1 MTTKE
6 FIKQYKTYRRLKTL
20 EEAKIKIDNFWKTL
34 EEEIKREKILF
45 KNYGKFEIKEL
56 KERKYI
62 LPNTSEVKRSENKIK
77 IAFKCGKYL
86 KNDLN

>member
-1 MTTKE
+1 MTSKE
-6 FIKQYKTYRRLKTL
+6 FIKKYKAYRKLKTL

-34 EEEIKREKILF
+34 EEGIKKEKVLF
-45 KNYGKFEIKEL
+45 KNYGRFEIKEL

-62 LPNTSEVKRSENKIK
+62 LPKTGEIKTTENKIK

-86 KNDLN
+86 KNGLN